1 MLRVVR
7 LHISIYFANFRV
19 WSLSSL
25 QVDGRLERVCECGIS
40 MEKDQSFPLFEYDKP
55 GADPD
60 EADFEDDNEEF

>member
-1 MLRVVR
+1 M
-7 LHISIYFANFRV
+7 
-19 WSLSSL
+19 

-60 EADFEDDNEEF
+60 EADFEDDKEEF